1 MENPDLSIP
10 VFLSFCLYQETK
22 KEVKL
27 ADRVNQKLKLL
38 IPKGKIF
45 PAVANLLLEAGLF
58 LEVDDR
64 AYYPRTGDPQ
74 IEAKLMKP
82 QNIAQLVEIGSH
94 DAGFTGYDWIV
105 ETGASVEEILDT
117 GFDPVEIVSAAPTAT
132 SKEQLRT
139 RRLIVASEYENIS
152 RKYLEK
158 EKFGYVFIRTYGATE
173 AFPPQDADLIIDNT
187 STGKTLKEN
196 GLKII
201 DRILSSSTR
210 FIANPPALQD
220 PWKKEKIGELNM
232 LFESVLNARERVMLE
247 MNLPKDKLEEIV
259 PVLPCMRAPTVSL
272 LYDEKG
278 YAVKVAV
285 RKKEATKLIPLLKK
299 MGATDILEYEI
310 KKVII

>member
-1 MENPDLSIP
+1 M
-10 VFLSFCLYQETK
+10 
-22 KEVKL
+22 

-105 ETGASVEEILDT
+105 ETGSRVEEILDT
-117 GFDPVEIVSAAPTAT
+117 GFDPVEIVSAAQTAIT
-132 SKEQLRT
+132 KQQLRT

-158 EKFGYVFIRTYGATE
+158 ETFDYVFIRTYGATE

-210 FIANPPALQD
+210 FIANPVSLQD
-220 PWKKEKIGELNM
+220 TWKKEKIGELNM

>member
-1 MENPDLSIP
+1 M
-10 VFLSFCLYQETK
+10 
-22 KEVKL
+22 
-27 ADRVNQKLKLL
+27 ADKANQKLKLL

-94 DAGFTGYDWIV
+94 DAGFTGYDWII
-105 ETGASVEEILDT
+105 ETGARVEEILDT

-132 SKEQLRT
+132 TKKQLRT

-158 EKFGYVFIRTYGATE
+158 ESFDYVFIRTYGATE

-187 STGKTLKEN
+187 SSGKTLKEN

-210 FIANPPALQD
+210 FIANPASLQD
-220 PWKKEKIGELNM
+220 TWKKEKIGELNM
-232 LFESVLNARERVMLE
+232 LFESILNARERVMLE

-285 RKKEATKLIPLLKK
+285 RKKEAAKLIPLLKK